1 MAGIGTAEKP
11 FGVTLEDVKALD
23 RKNKPNRIHN
33 SPVRDV
39 DKESYWDFMNK
50 DCPKEA
56 FTPDVISA
64 IKGE

>member
-1 MAGIGTAEKP
+1 MFDIGTPEKP
-11 FGVTLEDVKALD
+11 FGLTLDDVKAFD
-23 RKNKPNRIHN
+23 RDSTHNRIHN

-56 FTPDVISA
+56 FTPEIIKA